1 MALASSRV
9 RRLEREAILRTKV
22 KEICCSLLFNSSSS
36 SFERKEF
43 DHKREQSS
51 YLLTN
56 DYRDAEDDENDRHRR
71 FDIIRQ
77 TRQIQREID
86 HQVGA
91 IEKRNERKK
100 QELEKKLNSPLNR
113 KSIDLLGLNIH

>member
-1 MALASSRV
+1 MPK
-9 RRLEREAILRTKV
+9 T
-22 KEICCSLLFNSSSS
+22 
-36 SFERKEF
+36 RK
-43 DHKREQSS
+43 
-51 YLLTN
+51 TIVN
-56 DYRDAEDDENDRHRR
+56 RR

-113 KSIDLLGLNIH
+113 KSIRSVGLNIHWTFF